1 MIVNAMAI
9 ASRTCRP
16 SGRMITFGK
25 IAQWAA
31 CLLALLL
38 VGSLGFVWLEGWNFF
53 DALYM
58 TVTTLTTV
66 GYGETHPLD
75 RIGRIYNMVLILTG
89 MGVMFYIVGSLARV
103 VIEGELQAVLGR
115 RKLIKHIKRLKNH
128 YILCGFGRIGEI
140 IARQLKE
147 RGLSLVV
154 IENDPALLARLEA
167 SGYYFING
175 DATRE
180 EVLLEAGIERAKG
193 LIAVVSSDAAN
204 VYIVLTARSLN
215 PNLFIVARG
224 EEPGSEKKL
233 LRAGADKVESP
244 YRDGRAEN
252 GPDHPAPHRGD
263 LYGTGHEGGGG
274 LEHGGDRGGPRLS
287 PPGGAAGGLG
297 DPPEPEPHPGGHQ
310 AGRRRDA
317 LQPQPRNPDSGRRH
331 PHRPGAAEKPGR
343 PGEDGAVRRNSC
355 QRSAFSFSKRTRF
368 GNATCRAG
376 TARRYLRLSGTWG
389 GRPRPPLSRR
399 DGA

>member
-1 MIVNAMAI
+1 
-9 ASRTCRP
+9 
-16 SGRMITFGK
+16 MITFGK

-31 CLLALLL
+31 FLLALLL
-38 VGSLGFVWLEGWNFF
+38 VGSLGFVWLEGWSFL

-66 GYGETHPLD
+66 GYGETHPLS

-103 VIEGELQAVLGR
+103 VIEGELHAIFGR
-115 RKLIKHIKRLKNH
+115 RKLIKHIRRLKNH

-140 IARQLKE
+140 IARQLKD

-154 IENDPALLARLEA
+154 VEHKQATAPRLEE
-167 SGYYFING
+167 SGYYFIVG

-193 LIAVVSSDAAN
+193 LISVVSSDAAN
-204 VYIVLTARSLN
+204 VYVVLTARSLN

-244 YRDGRAEN
+244 YEMGGQKMAQTIMRPTVVTFMELAMKEGVDWTMEEIAVGPASSLQGVPLADSGIRQNLNLILVAIKRADGEMLFNPSHQTPILA
-252 GPDHPAPHRGD
+252 GD
-263 LYGTGHEGGGG
+263 TLIALG
-274 LEHGGDRGGPRLS
+274 LRKNL
-287 PPGGAAGGLG
+287 
-297 DPPEPEPHPGGHQ
+297 
-310 AGRRRDA
+310 DA
-317 LQPQPRNPDSGRRH
+317 L
-331 PHRPGAAEKPGR
+331 EKM
-343 PGEDGAVRRNSC
+343 V
-355 QRSAFSFSKRTRF
+355 Q
-368 GNATCRAG
+368 
-376 TARRYLRLSGTWG
+376 
-389 GRPRPPLSRR
+389 
-399 DGA
+399 

>member
-1 MIVNAMAI
+1 MSWKGVEWATR
-9 ASRTCRP
+9 S

-25 IAQWAA
+25 IIQWAA

-38 VGSLGFVWLEGWNFF
+38 VGSLGFVWLEGWDFF

-66 GYGETHPLD
+66 GYGEIHPLH

-89 MGVMFYIVGSLARV
+89 MGVMFYIVGSLARI

-115 RKLIKHIKRLKNH
+115 RKLIKHIKRLKHH
-128 YILCGFGRIGEI
+128 YILCGYGRIGEI

-154 IENDPALLARLEA
+154 VEHKQALVSRLEE
-167 SGYYFING
+167 SNHYFLIG
-175 DATRE
+175 DATRD

-193 LIAVVSSDAAN
+193 LVAVVGSDADN

-215 PNLFIVARG
+215 PQLFIVARG

-244 YRDGRAEN
+244 YRMGAQKMAHTIL
-252 GPDHPAPHRGD
+252 HPTVVTFMELAMKEGVD
-263 LYGTGHEGGGG
+263 WSMEEVTVGHSSS
-274 LEHGGDRGGPRLS
+274 L
-287 PPGGAAGGLG
+287 LG
-297 DPPEPEPHPGGHQ
+297 VPL
-310 AGRRRDA
+310 A
-317 LQPQPRNPDSGRRH
+317 DSGIRQKLDLILVAIKRADGEMLFNPSH
-331 PHRPGAAEKPGR
+331 ETQMLAGDTLIALGLRKNLDELEKM
-343 PGEDGAVRRNSC
+343 V
-355 QRSAFSFSKRTRF
+355 Q
-368 GNATCRAG
+368 
-376 TARRYLRLSGTWG
+376 
-389 GRPRPPLSRR
+389 
-399 DGA
+399 